1 MRAWVLLGPSQPQPV
16 FPRARWL
23 PRVQLACLSPSP
35 SMGMSR
41 GGRFLFHLI
50 AGGEDKRGDASR
62 NFQVLGVPLLA
73 CRVRTEDTDRGNQAT
88 EKEKWGSHIAAWL

>member
-1 MRAWVLLGPSQPQPV
+1 
-16 FPRARWL
+16 
-23 PRVQLACLSPSP
+23 
-35 SMGMSR
+35 MGMSR

-73 CRVRTEDTDRGNQAT
+73 CRVRTEDTDRGNQGT
-88 EKEKWGSHIAAWL
+88 EKEKWRHTSPPLPLGYKRTCSQAFKLLSYARAQTLLTPSCV